1 MKIKHVFIVFLVVSL
16 LCSMT
21 CVSASDN
28 DKNNTLYHDEISVN
42 IADGSDKLE
51 SSINGGKT
59 LDELEK
65 IIENANPGD
74 VINLNNDYYCNQTNA
89 TDGIYIFD
97 NVTINGHGH
106 FFDGNGSNMSNLFI
120 AYGNNVVLKNIN
132 FINWNLDDY
141 NTVILWGGDNGMIQN
156 CTFENNNAFDGELID
171 WIGNS
176 GHLYDSTFLK
186 NSANYGSIIY
196 WKANYGLISNCYFSN
211 NSAEEGGSI
220 IWVGKDG
227 LIEKS
232 IFKDNSADNGGAI
245 YWDGLFGTLK
255 NNDFYNNRAS
265 NGGAI
270 FCDVSGLNVSEC
282 SFNTNFANE
291 SAGSIYFAGGDAE
304 IHDSE
309 FISNVAD
316 AGGAIFI
323 DNYIVL
329 DVFNSSFIS
338 NVADLGGAILVEG
351 ELNLHDSIYSN
362 NTANK
367 MGGAI
372 YSDFY
377 AYIVNSTFT
386 KNNAE
391 KGGAI
396 FIEDGKIINSTL
408 SDNTAKISGGALYV
422 DEKLKIENSTF
433 KNNTA
438 VDGSNTIASYDV
450 DSIDIDNLTTFD
462 DSYVQKLI
470 DVYINVSDIVYGDTL
485 NMFIGIFADNK
496 TFDGKIVNIT
506 LNNKKYSVKVINNT
520 ANISFTKL
528 NVGNYSGYVIFN
540 DYPDHGG
547 GDSYSFNVNKIDT
560 LIFPHYSPIIGVNA
574 FNLSA
579 TIDSLN
585 ATGKVNFEL
594 NGTNYTADVKNG
606 VASVIVDKLIPDSY
620 LINLKYS
627 GDSTHNYSDSVMIL
641 IVGEHYPV
649 ITAPDVEKYYNGFER
664 FIVTLTDNSASP
676 IANAN
681 VKININGVNYTRV
694 TNSEGVAS
702 MALGLPSG
710 DYDVT
715 TEFNSSKTYSTVQ
728 IKSTVEGSDIVKIF
742 KNGTQYYA
750 KFLDTT
756 GKSLANNTN
765 VTFNVNG
772 VMYTRHTNASGIARL
787 NINLNPGTYV
797 ITATNPNSSE
807 MYSNIINVLSP
818 IVENNDL
825 VKYYKN
831 NSQYYIMLLDNK
843 GNPVG
848 ANVSATFNINGV
860 FYTRYSNASGYVK
873 LNINLSPGDYI
884 ITAEYN
890 GVKASNK
897 IKVLSTLE
905 AEDLSMK
912 YHDGSKFE
920 VKVLDGT
927 GDAIVNA
934 NVKFN
939 VNGVFY
945 TRVSD
950 SNGIARLNINLMSGQ
965 YIITSSYNTLNISNK
980 ITISN

>member
-1 MKIKHVFIVFLVVSL
+1 M
-16 LCSMT
+16 
-21 CVSASDN
+21 
-28 DKNNTLYHDEISVN
+28 
-42 IADGSDKLE
+42 
-51 SSINGGKT
+51 
-59 LDELEK
+59 
-65 IIENANPGD
+65 
-74 VINLNNDYYCNQTNA
+74 
-89 TDGIYIFD
+89 
-97 NVTINGHGH
+97 
-106 FFDGNGSNMSNLFI
+106 
-120 AYGNNVVLKNIN
+120 KNIN

-485 NMFIGIFADNK
+485 NMFIGIADNK

-540 DYPDHGG
+540 DYPDYGG

-772 VMYTRHTNASGIARL
+772 TPTNQNFAEGTAIVFPNPDDVSGKTCVGWSTAAIDGTTNTAPQLVNSATMGNADLTYYAVFAKLSTEAQNFTINTSTSGIPTTYANAAYYTLGNTTVFNIHQMYYNNTDSRL
-787 NINLNPGTYV
+787 QFKASVGQIYNNTPLKNIQSIVVTYTSDDTKKNLALKVGSTENPTEGTS
-797 ITATNPNSSE
+797 IDPTNSG
-807 MYSNIINVLSP
+807 
-818 IVENNDL
+818 L
-825 VKYYKN
+825 VYTFDTSAGYYDYFYLVN
-831 NSQYYIMLLDNK
+831 
-843 GNPVG
+843 G
-848 ANVSATFNINGV
+848 ANA
-860 FYTRYSNASGYVK
+860 GYVSSIV
-873 LNINLSPGDYI
+873 INCYGYSKYC
-884 ITAEYN
+884 TT
-890 GVKASNK
+890 VSNK
-897 IKVLSTLE
+897 
-905 AEDLSMK
+905 
-912 YHDGSKFE
+912 
-920 VKVLDGT
+920 
-927 GDAIVNA
+927 
-934 NVKFN
+934 
-939 VNGVFY
+939 
-945 TRVSD
+945 
-950 SNGIARLNINLMSGQ
+950 Q
-965 YIITSSYNTLNISNK
+965 
-980 ITISN
+980 